1 MNDIRFAF
9 RKLRQSPAFTSIA
22 IITLALGIGLN
33 TAIFSLINDLFLKG
47 LPFQEPERVLHILTK
62 EKDRTD
68 EFQMSEPRFM
78 LYRDGQTIFSGFAA
92 ENQQAATVT
101 GLGDPLS
108 VPIFKATA
116 NWFDVLGVRP
126 IMGRTFLP
134 QEEEGA
140 DVAIITDRFW
150 KARFA
155 GNQDIIGRTI
165 VLDGVAHTIV
175 GVIANMPVSWTGT
188 PNANIWTTKPMA
200 IPGFSHERMMRGS
213 AFLRVI
219 GRLKP
224 GVTLDQ
230 AKAALGTL
238 ESSYRS
244 QFPEKSDA
252 QNRNIIKTLPEDVT
266 ENLRPGFATLLTAV
280 GVVLLISLRHLVQML
295 LVRPRGR
302 LLAVLFPLRV
312 L

>member
-1 MNDIRFAF
+1 MNDLKFA
-9 RKLRQSPAFTSIA
+9 LRQLRKSPAFTLIA
-22 IITLALGIGLN
+22 VITLALGIGLN

-47 LPFQEPERVLHILTK
+47 LPFPEPERVLHILTK
-62 EKDRTD
+62 GKDRTD
-68 EFQMSEPRFM
+68 EFQMSAPRFM

-140 DVAIITDRFW
+140 DVAIITERFW

-155 GNQDIIGRTI
+155 GGQDIIGKTI

-175 GVIANMPVSWTGT
+175 GDRKHAGFLDGD
-188 PNANIWTTKPMA
+188 TKCQY
-200 IPGFSHERMMRGS
+200 
-213 AFLRVI
+213 
-219 GRLKP
+219 
-224 GVTLDQ
+224 LDDE
-230 AKAALGTL
+230 A
-238 ESSYRS
+238 
-244 QFPEKSDA
+244 D
-252 QNRNIIKTLPEDVT
+252 
-266 ENLRPGFATLLTAV
+266 
-280 GVVLLISLRHLVQML
+280 
-295 LVRPRGR
+295 
-302 LLAVLFPLRV
+302 
-312 L
+312 